1 MSLFNFLVIL
11 SSEYFELVRG
21 KGRFG
26 FGGVR
31 EIGRHPEL
39 MYVACFEVY
48 AIGGEKWIRKRE

>member
-48 AIGGEKWIRKRE
+48 AIGGEK